1 MAKQIKT
8 VGKTTNTKK
17 GATDMTV
24 ANALTLFM
32 LEYNRYQEY
41 RKDNKQSYNF
51 VNKQQ
56 VAEFAKQL
64 TSNELQTLA
73 KSYVYQRQ
81 MQTKLAKYQQHER
94 ALNRAYGKED
104 THFMELTDEEREYIN
119 KRRAKQEAKKASKKG
134 GE

>member
-1 MAKQIKT
+1 MAKQTKT

-17 GATDMTV
+17 VATDMTV

-64 TSNELQTLA
+64 TPEELQTLA
-73 KSYVYQRQ
+73 KTYVYQRQ
-81 MQTKLAKYQQHER
+81 MQIKLAKYQQHER

-119 KRRAKQEAKKASKKG
+119 KKRAKQEAKKASKKG

>member
-1 MAKQIKT
+1 MAKTNKT

-73 KSYVYQRQ
+73 KTYAYQRQ
-81 MQTKLAKYQQHER
+81 MQTKLSKYQQHER
-94 ALNRAYGKED
+94 ALNRSYGKED

-119 KRRAKQEAKKASKKG
+119 KRRAKQEAKKASKK
-134 GE
+134 

>member
-1 MAKQIKT
+1 MAKTNKT

-73 KSYVYQRQ
+73 KTYAYQRQ

-94 ALNRAYGKED
+94 SLNRAYGKED

-119 KRRAKQEAKKASKKG
+119 KRRAKQEAKKASKK
-134 GE
+134 

>member
-1 MAKQIKT
+1 MAKTNKT

-17 GATDMTV
+17 VATDMTV

-64 TSNELQTLA
+64 TANELQTLA
-73 KSYVYQRQ
+73 KTYAYQRQ